1 MTLASMTGFARAEG
15 GADGRH
21 WSWEVKTVNARGL
34 DIRLRLPPGL
44 DALETEARRRIAGRL
59 TRGTCFANLTAA
71 REGMAPGIRVNAD
84 ALEAL
89 AAALEVV
96 AARIPAGPPSL
107 DGLLSVKGIIEI
119 TEAAEDEESRAAQ
132 LAAVAATLDEALA
145 GLVAVRRAEGSAL
158 GVVLTE
164 QLGRIATLTAAA
176 DDHPGRR
183 PEAIRK
189 RLEEQIATLLDAA
202 PALDPDRLHQEAVL
216 LAAKSD
222 VREELDRLGMHVAA
236 AQALLAEGG
245 PVGRRLDFL
254 AQELGR
260 ESNTLCAKSGDAG
273 LTAIALELKAVVEQF
288 REQVQNLE

>member
-1 MTLASMTGFARAEG
+1 MTLASMTGFARADG
-15 GADGRH
+15 GADGRR

-34 DIRLRLPPGL
+34 DIRLRLPPGF
-44 DALETEARRRIAGRL
+44 DALEPEARRRIAARL
-59 TRGTCFANLTAA
+59 TRGTCFANLSAT
-71 REGMAPGIRVNAD
+71 REGTAPTIRVNPE

-89 AAALEVV
+89 AAAIDVV

-107 DGLLSVKGIIEI
+107 DGLLAVRGVVEV
-119 TEAAEDEESRAAQ
+119 TDVTEDEEARAAQ
-132 LAAVAATLDEALA
+132 LVAMTATLDKAL
-145 GLVAVRRAEGSAL
+145 GVLVAVRHAEGDAL
-158 GVVLTE
+158 GIVLTE
-164 QLGRIATLTAAA
+164 QLNRIAALTAAA

-189 RLEEQIATLLDAA
+189 RLEEQIAMLLDTA

-222 VREELDRLGMHVAA
+222 VREELDRLHMHVAA
-236 AQALLAEGG
+236 ARGLLAEGG

-260 ESNTLCAKSGDAG
+260 ESNTLGAKSGDAG
-273 LTAIALELKAVVEQF
+273 LTAIALDLKAVVEQF